1 MSMYTII
8 TAFLMFVNALAILNE
23 ERFLKPYG
31 WGFQEMSGGRVA
43 SLKGQIIGL
52 LHAVQYLRVPLI
64 VMNVITIF
72 GKLLFG

>member
-23 ERFLKPYG
+23 ERFLNPYG
-31 WGFQEMSGGRVA
+31 WGFQEMSGGRV
-43 SLKGQIIGL
+43 SSFKGQFIGL
-52 LHAVQYLRVPLI
+52 LHAIQYLRVPLI